1 MRNPRVMFPEPRRVE
16 MEEAGMPEL
25 GPGQIRTA
33 TRCSLISAGT
43 EGASYQGNEW
53 DHPDDRRM
61 PEYPATPGYSNTGV
75 VVETGEGVE
84 RFRVGDRVTSSAG
97 HARYAVM
104 SEDSEALWP
113 IPDEVSFEEATFCVL
128 GATVLNATRLGRPQL
143 GEAVAVVG
151 LGILGQLTCQ
161 YVRLFGARPVIGI
174 DLDDFRLGLASEV
187 SRVTHALNPNE
198 VDVVQAVKDLTEERG
213 ADVVYEVT
221 GLTQTYDLT
230 FDLARK
236 FGRIVATGSPRWPA
250 TVDMMKLHMR
260 AIELIGA
267 IVSSHPKVS
276 NERHRWNRP
285 ANGRLFLE
293 LAAEGAMTVEGLITH
308 RFAYD
313 QAAEAYPT
321 ALGERGPALGVVFQ
335 WPEQD

>member
-33 TRCSLISAGT
+33 TRRSLISAGT

-53 DHPDDRRM
+53 DHPDGRRM
-61 PEYPATPGYSNTGV
+61 PEYPATPGYSNAGV
-75 VVETGEGVE
+75 VVETGEEVE
-84 RFRVGDRVTSSAG
+84 RFQVGDRVTSSAG
-97 HARYAVM
+97 HARYCVIG
-104 SEDSEALWP
+104 EDSEALWR
-113 IPDEVSFEEATFCVL
+113 IPDEVSFDEATFCVL

-143 GEAVAVVG
+143 GEAAAVVG

-161 YVRLFGARPVIGI
+161 YVRLFGARPVIGV
-174 DLDDFRLGLASEV
+174 DLDESRLELASEV
-187 SRVTHALNPNE
+187 SGVTHALNPNE
-198 VDVVQAVKDLTEERG
+198 VDVVQAVKDLTEDRG

-236 FGRIVATGSPRWPA
+236 FGRVVATGSPRWPA
-250 TVDMMKLHMR
+250 TVDMMRLHMR
-260 AIELIGA
+260 AIELIGG
-267 IVSSHPKVS
+267 IVSSHPKI
-276 NERHRWNRP
+276 NDENNRWNRR

-293 LAAEGAMTVEGLITH
+293 LAAEGAMSVEGLITH
-308 RFAYD
+308 RFACD

-335 WPEQD
+335 WPEED